1 MSRRRS
7 ADRRPSLTD
16 LFDPR
21 FYAQGLGS
29 VPPSPERMT
38 LADLLDFLGDD
49 EDERVETATSLL
61 RRSSE
66 EERRELTTIV
76 QRALAAVA
84 ADGG

>member
-1 MSRRRS
+1 MSRRRP

-21 FYAQGLGS
+21 FYAQGLGYGQ
-29 VPPSPERMT
+29 PSPERMT

-49 EDERVETATSLL
+49 EDERVETATALL
-61 RRSSE
+61 RRSSA
-66 EERRELTTIV
+66 EERVQLTTVI